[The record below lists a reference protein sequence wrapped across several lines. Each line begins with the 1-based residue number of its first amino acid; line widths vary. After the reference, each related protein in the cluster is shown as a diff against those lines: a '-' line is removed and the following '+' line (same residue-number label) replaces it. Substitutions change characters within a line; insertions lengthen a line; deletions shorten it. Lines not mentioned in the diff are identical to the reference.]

1 MRRSVALV
9 CLILAV
15 GPALARPTDPDQR
28 IAFNKPRTGGPGTY
42 VAWARLGQAYLD
54 RGHASGSRKD
64 LQRAEESLQRSL
76 GFQVN
81 FEALRGLAA
90 LRLEQH
96 RFGDALGFAR
106 QAVDAGPLDHGALSA
121 LSDALLALGQ
131 VDEAATVIEGM
142 LARAPSFEAL
152 GRRALL
158 ERRRGDLDQALDFM
172 SRACDAAA
180 ARTDL
185 GDAEAWC
192 LAQRGELH
200 RLRCEPDLAR
210 QDYELAL
217 ERYPGHT
224 LTREHLAELEFAEGR
239 IDEALELYRGVL
251 AERDDPQQRAAIA
264 DVYAAKGDTKQAARE
279 RSAAVREM
287 RRSAARGEWTLL
299 RPLAFLL
306 LDDPDTV
313 AEGLELAERDWTNRQ
328 DLLAADTLAWA
339 RRRGGDAEAAIE
351 VLEPYLESPGIE
363 APILVRAAT
372 LLEAA
377 GRAEEARDLL
387 QRLPDCPSGLD
398 PADRDAASA
407 LESRGA
413 RHGSSSAGRRGLAVD
428 FMMPRRGHMVM
439 KQPCPEL
446 APHCGV

>member
-1 MRRSVALV
+1 MRRSVAMV
-9 CLILAV
+9 GLILILILTV
-15 GPALARPTDPDQR
+15 GPALAGLTDPDQR
-28 IAFNKPRTGGPGTY
+28 IAFYKPRTGGPGTY

-54 RGHASGSRKD
+54 RGHATGSRKD
-64 LQRAEESLQRSL
+64 LSRAEECLQKSL
-76 GFQVN
+76 GYQAN

-131 VDEAATVIEGM
+131 VDEAAEVIDGM
-142 LARAPSFEAL
+142 LARLPSFEAL

-185 GDAEAWC
+185 GDAEGWC

-200 RLRCEPDLAR
+200 RLRCEPELAR
-210 QDYELAL
+210 QDYERAL
-217 ERYPGHT
+217 ERHPDHT
-224 LTREHLAELEFAEGR
+224 LTRVHLAELDFGEGR
-239 IDEALELYRGVL
+239 TDEALELYRSVL
-251 AERDDPQQRAAIA
+251 DERDDPQQRAAIA
-264 DVYAAKGDTKQAARE
+264 EVYAAKGDVKQAARE

-287 RRSAARGEWTLL
+287 RRSAGRGEWTLL

-306 LDDPDTV
+306 LDDPKTV

-328 DLLAADTLAWA
+328 DLLAADTLSWA
-339 RRRGGDAEAAIE
+339 MYRSGRTEDAVERIAPFLDSRG
-351 VLEPYLESPGIE
+351 VE

-372 LLEAA
+372 MLEAA
-377 GRAEEARDLL
+377 GRSDEARAFLD
-387 QRLPDCPSGLD
+387 RMPACASAAD
-398 PADRDAASA
+398 PAERAAA
-407 LESRGA
+407 A
-413 RHGSSSAGRRGLAVD
+413 TLA
-428 FMMPRRGHMVM
+428 
-439 KQPCPEL
+439 KQL
-446 APHCGV
+446 TATNR

>member
-1 MRRSVALV
+1 MRRSVALGW
-9 CLILAV
+9 LLLSTLTV
-15 GPALARPTDPDQR
+15 GPALAGPTDPDQR
-28 IAFNKPRTGGPGTY
+28 IAFYKPRTGGSGTY

-54 RGHASGSRKD
+54 RGHATGSRKD
-64 LQRAEESLQRSL
+64 LQRAEESLQKSL
-76 GFQVN
+76 DYQVN

-90 LRLEQH
+90 LSLEEH

-106 QAVDAGPLDHGALSA
+106 QAVEAAPLDHGALSV
-121 LSDALLALGQ
+121 LSDALLALGR
-131 VDEAATVIEGM
+131 VDEAATVIDGM

-158 ERRRGDLDQALDFM
+158 ERRRGDLDQALDLM

-200 RLRCEPDLAR
+200 RLRCEPDAAR

-217 ERYPGHT
+217 ERHPGHS
-224 LTREHLAELEFAEGR
+224 LTRVHLAELEFAEGHTDR
-239 IDEALELYRGVL
+239 ALELYRGVL
-251 AERDDPQQRAAIA
+251 AERDDPLERAALA
-264 DVYAAKGDTKQAARE
+264 EVLAARGEAKQAARE

-306 LDDPDTV
+306 LDDPSTA

-339 RRRGGDAEAAIE
+339 LGRGGDAGAAVA
-351 VLEPYLESPGIE
+351 VLEPYLASPGTE

-377 GRAEEARDLL
+377 GRAEDARKLL
-387 QRLPDCPSGLD
+387 ERLPSCPSGID
-398 PADRDAASA
+398 PGDRAAAAA
-407 LESRGA
+407 LESRV
-413 RHGSSSAGRRGLAVD
+413 AG
-428 FMMPRRGHMVM
+428 
-439 KQPCPEL
+439 
-446 APHCGV
+446 